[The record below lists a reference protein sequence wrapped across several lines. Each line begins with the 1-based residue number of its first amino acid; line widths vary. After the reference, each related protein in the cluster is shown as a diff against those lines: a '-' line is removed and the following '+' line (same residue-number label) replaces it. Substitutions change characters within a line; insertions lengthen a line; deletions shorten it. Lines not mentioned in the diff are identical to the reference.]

1 MDNFFRRKVAILQEI
16 NLFRKIVI
24 VFLEQEEFIVFI
36 VKMFHYSEIF
46 LLENN
51 GSFKLLEIKFGR
63 VYSPISFLENIF
75 T

>member
-51 GSFKLLEIKFGR
+51 GSFKLLEIKFVR
-63 VYSPISFLENIF
+63 VYIPISFLENIF

>member
-63 VYSPISFLENIF
+63 VYSPISFLENMF